1 MSGFNL
7 IQPQTAPLMVL
18 VVTLDVIVVWQI
30 EVLRMNRDLARHGDC
45 SEGERKENSGFHR
58 GGSRKMVSA
67 PGLSIYT
74 VGFAAFWDGRLPEIP

>member
-1 MSGFNL
+1 
-7 IQPQTAPLMVL
+7 MVL
-18 VVTLDVIVVWQI
+18 VVTVDAKVVWQI
-30 EVLRMNRDLARHGDC
+30 EVLRTNRDLARHVDC

-74 VGFAAFWDGRLPEIP
+74 VGFCCFQGWETAGDSLM